1 MAERCGL
8 EAGVVVP
15 KAGGA
20 LPLSED
26 PADDALARRCLND
39 ICYIKQ
45 LAWQDSI
52 IDLELSAKPVCD
64 KNRINMDSHQHKLL
78 KGTLLN
84 LKPKGDE
91 STLRF
96 SALSNLG
103 I

>member
-52 IDLELSAKPVCD
+52 IDLELSAKPVSD
-64 KNRINMDSHQHKLL
+64 KNRINMDSHQH
-78 KGTLLN
+78 N
-84 LKPKGDE
+84 Q
-91 STLRF
+91 
-96 SALSNLG
+96 LG
-103 I
+103 KDSVHCQTWAFEV